1 MSNEAVAFQNIL
13 RRKVAKYTIN
23 NSRITPTYLDDILI
37 EAQQLFMEI
46 STDLA
51 QVDRR
56 VEEDI
61 RPLREN
67 DYKLEFVRNEDT
79 YTIYAL
85 PSNYFRDNICYGKI
99 ACAECPEKKLKLFKA
114 KANEETNLLQDYNWK
129 PSWEWGSSFYVL
141 VKDGI
146 KVYHNGEFEIR
157 GLYLDYYRKPVE
169 WRTASNSINGSYVSS
184 DQVLINQDYVSEL
197 TQNYQLRRL
206 SDIAAVMIERDFN
219 QEQQW
224 QSKVSA
230 ILSLENLYK

>member
-13 RRKVAKYTIN
+13 RRKVAKYTGL

-61 RPLREN
+61 RVLREY
-67 DYKLEFVRNEDT
+67 DSKLEFVKNEDT
-79 YTIYAL
+79 YTVYAL
-85 PSNYFRDNICYGKI
+85 PNNYFRDNLCYGKI
-99 ACAECPEKKLKLFKA
+99 SCDECPEKKLKLFKA
-114 KANEETNLLQDYNWK
+114 KANEETHLLDDYNWK

-146 KVYHNGEFEIR
+146 KVYHNGQFEIK
-157 GLYLDYYRKPVE
+157 GIYLDYYRKPVE
-169 WRTASNSINGSYVSS
+169 WRTASNAINGEYVSS
-184 DQVLINQDYVSEL
+184 DQILINQDYVSEL

-206 SDIAAVMIERDFN
+206 TDIAAVMIERDFN

-224 QSKVSA
+224 QSKISA
-230 ILSLENLYK
+230 ITNLENLYK